1 MHETVIKLL
10 DEGKAIMA
18 TDRLKVFTD
27 WPDDLIA
34 TNSAPHPAPV
44 NKTVAWNPLE
54 NN

>member
-10 DEGKAIMA
+10 DEVKQLLMA

-44 NKTVAWNPLE
+44 KKTVA
-54 NN
+54 